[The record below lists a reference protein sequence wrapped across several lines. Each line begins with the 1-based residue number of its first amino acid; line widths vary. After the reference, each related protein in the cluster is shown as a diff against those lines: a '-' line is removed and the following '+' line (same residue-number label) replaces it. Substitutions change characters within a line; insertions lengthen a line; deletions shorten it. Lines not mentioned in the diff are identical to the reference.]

1 MDRFDDL
8 PKIKENIENKL
19 KKPMIKSDKENLD
32 KIDSM
37 QLFEDSFNKTIENIT
52 NNNNNINNEIKNK
65 GNEISKNFEIFLNK
79 LETET
84 NNHLKLIENS
94 NLSEIQK
101 KEEYIKCIEELDKIY
116 MISQALENHVEIAEE
131 NFLNFL
137 EKPFDLERDFITEFL
152 IKEEDELKKNIIF
165 DKMLENEQY
174 LEKIY
179 NNSQI
184 SYLRN
189 YLTQTSLLKEPFF
202 KLNELKIN
210 ENSDISDAKEILITS
225 NQDNEIIQDKIQR
238 ISLTNLSREKIN
250 FLFTKNKNIKKKIPQ
265 NQLNDKNANIIKTNT
280 NSDLKNPK
288 ENKQNSY
295 IEITYNY
302 NNVKFKNCDC
312 SGIKL
317 NETFPEIN
325 KLKAYS
331 CQLCFDF
338 SSEEILRKINENDP
352 KILKDFIFFNNLTE
366 LYLENCNI
374 VNENFE
380 ELYFLIS
387 KNEYLKNNLKLM
399 SFKNNK
405 ITIVSTDTYFNST
418 SKNNIKLACLEFF
431 DLSNNKINEINFSNL
446 FNNLPIIKVLDFS
459 NNNIYDLHESIE
471 KKQKKLSKEKANKSA
486 DEINKEKENN
496 EEKVIIEKQGGD
508 EKDKS
513 NFKLEN
519 LIYLIAG
526 NMILNKDD
534 KLENYIKDLINTFP
548 KNDYPLRS
556 FNFSGMFH
564 KEKFHHYLTKIDLLK
579 YRDSLIEIDLSLCNL
594 TNKEVSNLLRKEF
607 LLKKLKKINLSN
619 NNLTDDLFKI
629 LTENEL
635 HEIFDQLREIDL
647 TNNEIYLNKIQDL
660 IKFVKLFATLKRL
673 IICDTPAEEFINEYI
688 KKKIIRFNEEQNNK
702 KIITQFNKNELIIKD
717 LLENKGK
724 NNDNFGN
731 QSNIKLYMN
740 NCIDFRFVEAS
751 KKLYHELFDKIDIKC
766 KNNYFN

>member
-19 KKPMIKSDKENLD
+19 KKPMPKSDKENLD

-338 SSEEILRKINENDP
+338 SSEEILRKINEN
-352 KILKDFIFFNNLTE
+352 
-366 LYLENCNI
+366 Y
-374 VNENFE
+374 
-380 ELYFLIS
+380 S
-387 KNEYLKNNLKLM
+387 K
-399 SFKNNK
+399 
-405 ITIVSTDTYFNST
+405 
-418 SKNNIKLACLEFF
+418 
-431 DLSNNKINEINFSNL
+431 
-446 FNNLPIIKVLDFS
+446 
-459 NNNIYDLHESIE
+459 
-471 KKQKKLSKEKANKSA
+471 
-486 DEINKEKENN
+486 
-496 EEKVIIEKQGGD
+496 
-508 EKDKS
+508 
-513 NFKLEN
+513 
-519 LIYLIAG
+519 
-526 NMILNKDD
+526 
-534 KLENYIKDLINTFP
+534 
-548 KNDYPLRS
+548 
-556 FNFSGMFH
+556 
-564 KEKFHHYLTKIDLLK
+564 
-579 YRDSLIEIDLSLCNL
+579 
-594 TNKEVSNLLRKEF
+594 
-607 LLKKLKKINLSN
+607 
-619 NNLTDDLFKI
+619 
-629 LTENEL
+629 
-635 HEIFDQLREIDL
+635 
-647 TNNEIYLNKIQDL
+647 
-660 IKFVKLFATLKRL
+660 
-673 IICDTPAEEFINEYI
+673 
-688 KKKIIRFNEEQNNK
+688 
-702 KIITQFNKNELIIKD
+702 
-717 LLENKGK
+717 
-724 NNDNFGN
+724 
-731 QSNIKLYMN
+731 
-740 NCIDFRFVEAS
+740 
-751 KKLYHELFDKIDIKC
+751 
-766 KNNYFN
+766 